1 MLKILAVSDSE
12 SPGLE
17 TMVSRF
23 PEKLRDIDVII
34 SCGDLEREYLE
45 FLVDGINRDLFFV
58 SGNHQQQ
65 CEEDIGG
72 DNPVERLLQSLRAFP
87 EKLARCIAGQSDLHG
102 RVVTYKNYIIAGFGG
117 SMWYSGRGN
126 EYSEREMAKTVRQ
139 VERKIQLFKLRQ
151 KILNRPPYDLI
162 IISHAPIFRVHD
174 EPDLCHK
181 GFKCFRDFV
190 ENMSPLLWL
199 HGHIHLDDVKKH
211 QITVVG
217 KTTVVNV
224 FGHKFVAIDNDKIE
238 VSLLYTH
245 VHNIS

>member
-1 MLKILAVSDSE
+1 MNLLAVADIPSRSLE
-12 SPGLE
+12 S
-17 TMVSRF
+17 MVLRT
-23 PEKLRDIDVII
+23 PEALKKVDVII

-58 SGNHQQQ
+58 SGNHQQE
-65 CEEDIGG
+65 CDDDVAG

-139 VERKIQLFKLRQ
+139 VERKIQLFRLRQ

-162 IISHAPIFRVHD
+162 IISHAPLFRVHD
-174 EPDLCHK
+174 EPDQCHK

-190 ENMSPLLWL
+190 EHMSPLLWL
-199 HGHIHLDDVKKH
+199 HGHIHLGDVKKH

-217 KTTVVNV
+217 KTTVVNA
-224 FGHKFVAIDNDKIE
+224 FGHKFVAIDKDKIE
-238 VSLLYTH
+238 VSFMH
-245 VHNIS
+245 AQANVS